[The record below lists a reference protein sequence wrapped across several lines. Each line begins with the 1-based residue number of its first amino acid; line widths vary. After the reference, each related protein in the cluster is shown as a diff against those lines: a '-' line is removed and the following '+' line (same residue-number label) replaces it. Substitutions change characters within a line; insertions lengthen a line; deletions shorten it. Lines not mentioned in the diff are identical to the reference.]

1 METKQGCV
9 VEKVTDDMWKD
20 GEKELEN
27 IAKKKRKE

>member
-9 VEKVTDDMWKD
+9 VEKVTDDMRKH

-27 IAKKKRKE
+27 IAKNKRKE